1 MNYKLVSATSNRAR
15 VQQTTCADLSRD
27 LFFPDRKKL
36 TDLEKVADELSLV
49 YSGGLLGFCFGAG
62 MWAVG
67 VGISMLIVWIG

>member
-1 MNYKLVSATSNRAR
+1 MNSTTSSLVRT
-15 VQQTTCADLSRD
+15 QQTPCAALSRD
-27 LFFPDRKKL
+27 LFLPERKKP